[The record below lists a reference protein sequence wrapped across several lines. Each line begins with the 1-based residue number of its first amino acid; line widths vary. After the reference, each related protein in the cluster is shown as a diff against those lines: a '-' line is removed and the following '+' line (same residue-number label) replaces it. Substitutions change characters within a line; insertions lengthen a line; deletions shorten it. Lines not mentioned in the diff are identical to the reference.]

1 MERKAQEGP
10 ASAPESPADAP
21 CPLVGP
27 QIVII
32 TGMSGAGRTEALH
45 ALEDLG
51 YSCIDNLP
59 PSMRVPLSELV
70 GLPGDTLKIVG
81 NQLYVKPQGAK
92 VFKKIQEIA
101 PAFEKIYSGKGGY
114 QGHLNHMGRYLA
126 TPGEEFKLGPDRYFM
141 MGDNSSF
148 SLDSRFFGAV
158 PRENLVGKA
167 WIVFWPFT
175 RRWGW
180 VDRQGPI
187 DAPTG
192 EPERGT
198 FKVMY
203 RQ

>member
-1 MERKAQEGP
+1 M
-10 ASAPESPADAP
+10 
-21 CPLVGP
+21 
-27 QIVII
+27 
-32 TGMSGAGRTEALH
+32 
-45 ALEDLG
+45 
-51 YSCIDNLP
+51 
-59 PSMRVPLSELV
+59 
-70 GLPGDTLKIVG
+70 KIVG

-126 TPGEEFKLGPDRYFM
+126 TPGEEFKLGPDQYFM

>member
-1 MERKAQEGP
+1 MIVFNTDGLTVDGRRL
-10 ASAPESPADAP
+10 ADA
-21 CPLVGP
+21 
-27 QIVII
+27 
-32 TGMSGAGRTEALH
+32 SGFYYIKR
-45 ALEDLG
+45 
-51 YSCIDNLP
+51 
-59 PSMRVPLSELV
+59 LV